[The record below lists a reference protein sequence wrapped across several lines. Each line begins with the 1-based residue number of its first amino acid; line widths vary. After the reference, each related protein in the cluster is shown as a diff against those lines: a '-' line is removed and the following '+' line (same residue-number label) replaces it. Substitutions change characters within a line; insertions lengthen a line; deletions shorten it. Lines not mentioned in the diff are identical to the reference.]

1 MNEGIGQ
8 LAAGRIIN
16 TGHRRASYID
26 LSGTLF
32 LRQSDPVDQAD
43 DFIFIDSHGNRIVR
57 LTSSTGPKAD
67 ETGSEQ
73 TRRHRGGLGIKSL
86 LYAIYYS

>member
-1 MNEGIGQ
+1 MNEGVGQ
-8 LAAGRIIN
+8 FVAGRIVN

-32 LRQSDPVDQAD
+32 LCQSDPVDESD

-57 LTSSTGPKAD
+57 LTSVD
-67 ETGSEQ
+67 RSE
-73 TRRHRGGLGIKSL
+73 G
-86 LYAIYYS
+86 

>member
-8 LAAGRIIN
+8 FVAGRIIN

-43 DFIFIDSHGNRIVR
+43 DSY
-57 LTSSTGPKAD
+57 SSIPMATVSSD
-67 ETGSEQ
+67 
-73 TRRHRGGLGIKSL
+73 
-86 LYAIYYS
+86 

>member
-1 MNEGIGQ
+1 MNEGVGQ
-8 LAAGRIIN
+8 FVAGRIIN

-26 LSGTLF
+26 LSCTLF
-32 LRQSDPVDQAD
+32 LCQSDPIDKAD
-43 DFIFIDSHGNRIVR
+43 DFIFIDSHATVSSDWRR
-57 LTSSTGPKAD
+57 STGPKVD

-86 LYAIYYS
+86 LYAIYYR